1 MLFLK
6 YFLGIDI
13 GTSSTKAVLFDELGT
28 SLLSSSSEYDIIS
41 PKPGYSE
48 ENPNDW
54 LNATIKSIKDIT
66 QKYPII
72 EGIGL
77 SGQMH
82 GLVLLDKNDN
92 ILRNSI
98 IWCDNRT
105 SKEKEEIDKNIGNKR
120 IKEITGNDIMA
131 PFTLAKLLWVK
142 NNEPE
147 IYSKIAKIMLPK
159 DYIRYM
165 LTGSFTTEYSDAS
178 GMQMLD
184 IYNKCYSKEIL
195 DKFEIDINHL
205 PKLQESVEISGYI
218 KPDLAL
224 KLGLKNIP
232 FVVGGAG
239 DQAAAAIGNGIIL
252 PSDVSIVL
260 GSSGVVFNPILK
272 EDIKPNLPVQVFM
285 HAIKDTYHIMGVTNG
300 CGLSYK
306 WFKDNLCKSERIDA
320 ISNNQSVYEIINQ
333 EALSSPA
340 GANGLLYLP
349 YLNGERTPHNDPYAT
364 GTFVGIRQNTN
375 KDDFARAVLEGVS
388 YSIRDCYSLLKPNR
402 YNVYLSGGGAKGN
415 LWRQIIADNLKCDI
429 YRVEQEGGALGVAI
443 LAMVSSGIYKDVLE
457 AKEKIIKLK
466 DITKTNKENYEVY
479 DTRYEAYKALYCSLK
494 DFFKKY

>member
-443 LAMVSSGIYKDVLE
+443 LAMIAAGIYKDFAIL
-457 AKEKIIKLK
+457 
-466 DITKTNKENYEVY
+466 N
-479 DTRYEAYKALYCSLK
+479 
-494 DFFKKY
+494 FKV